1 MIYENLFFSF
11 FVTRNKTSMH
21 NFLIQPNLYVLSWVV
36 FYTYDELNRI
46 ENFSTRKKF
55 EKIIQ
60 FNPTRPIHT
69 PLA

>member
-1 MIYENLFFSF
+1 
-11 FVTRNKTSMH
+11 MH

-60 FNPTRPIHT
+60 FKPTRPIHT